1 MRLPWGLLACLLA
14 LPGCV
19 SVPDA
24 GPGGDGAGGGPPVT
38 YEALRFETAMGA
50 FTAILFPEEHP
61 ETTAFM
67 RKLVADGYYEGR
79 AFGRVIPGFVIQEVD
94 RTGGT
99 TDQPERV
106 KGEFGTPVQFS
117 AGAIGIARDADPDS
131 GGSEFFVMD
140 FAVSPLWG
148 NYTAFAQVVEGMD
161 VVHRIARVPA
171 VKTGPA
177 GSVVG
182 APPGSPVYFGVHDR
196 VPVEP
201 VTITAVSLVNV
212 TLPAAQ
218 AARYPLRVGETYRTP
233 APSQPPVPGQEPTL
247 VRATL
252 EWPADLDE
260 GRASV
265 LTWYVAG
272 RDANPATSQA
282 QDPPQPDLSGATV
295 RVEGA
300 DGAPLA
306 TAEDPAVPGKLTFT
320 WTPARRGLHVLH
332 LEKDG
337 EQVALSNVTVPT
349 PPPRLDG

>member
-1 MRLPWGLLACLLA
+1 MRSPWGLRACLLA
-14 LPGCV
+14 WPGCL
-19 SVPDA
+19 STPGS
-24 GPGGDGAGGGPPVT
+24 GPGGDGPDAPDVT
-38 YEALRFETAMGA
+38 FEAIHVETELGA
-50 FTAILFPEEHP
+50 FTAILWPEEHP

-67 RKLVADGYYEGR
+67 RKLAADGYYEGR

-99 TDQPERV
+99 TDQPEKV
-106 KGEFGTPVQFS
+106 PLEAGTSVQFS
-117 AGAIGIARDADPDS
+117 AGAFGIARDADPDS

-140 FAVSPLWG
+140 FAVSPLYG

-177 GSVVG
+177 PLVS

-201 VTITAVSLVNV
+201 VRMTGFTIVNV
-212 TLPAAQ
+212 TLPAAE
-218 AARYPLRVGETYRTP
+218 AARYPLRVGETYRTD
-233 APSQPPVPGQEPTL
+233 T

-252 EWPADLDE
+252 EWPANLDAGNE
-260 GRASV
+260 SR

-272 RDANPATSQA
+272 RDTSQA
-282 QDPPQPDLSGATV
+282 SSVRDPPQPDLRGATV
-295 RVEGA
+295 RVEGPA
-300 DGAPLA
+300 NATLA
-306 TAEDPAVPGKLTFT
+306 VQEDPAVPGKLTFT
-320 WTPARRGLHVLH
+320 WTPTARGAYVLH

-337 EQVALSNVTVPT
+337 AEVAFSNVTVPT
-349 PPPRLDG
+349 PAPRMDQAGT